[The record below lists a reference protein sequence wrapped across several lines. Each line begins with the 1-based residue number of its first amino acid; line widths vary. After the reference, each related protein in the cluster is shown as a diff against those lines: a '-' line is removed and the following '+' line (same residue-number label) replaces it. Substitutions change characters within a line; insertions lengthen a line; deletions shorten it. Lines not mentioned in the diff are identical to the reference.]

1 MKNQYRWK
9 HNPTYPI
16 AVPKTFND
24 ILLLTAIALDRGVI
38 SEDELHEFL
47 KKAINQK
54 P

>member
-1 MKNQYRWK
+1 MKNPRYRWK

-24 ILLLTAIALDRGVI
+24 ILLLTAIALDRGLI
-38 SEDELHEFL
+38 TEQELHKIIEG
-47 KKAINQK
+47 KIN